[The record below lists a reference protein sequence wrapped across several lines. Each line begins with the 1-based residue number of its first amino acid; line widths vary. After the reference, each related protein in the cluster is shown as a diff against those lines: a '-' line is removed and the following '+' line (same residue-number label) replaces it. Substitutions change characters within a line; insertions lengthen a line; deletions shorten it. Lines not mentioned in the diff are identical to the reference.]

1 MVSKRKKKQTEDV
14 LLRPKPDRRL
24 LAHVPDPDHIRKNS
38 DRRGDSVKKTPKKE
52 ERKRKQEPPQYARYS
67 GQRYFS
73 RFPVA
78 LYVGSRRYRAESIDV
93 SQTGMLLSFS
103 KDDFPN
109 LRLNEKNCRL
119 KFAIPS
125 GFMHEGMEKR
135 YRINAVPVRVDEENC
150 QYGFQFAE
158 PLFRYLQRRK
168 DNFLFTMSLLFLF
181 FVSLFIVMLRTE
193 SVLYFKFNKGLYL
206 YSIVAATFL
215 LSRYLFGAF
224 YRPVP
229 IDATFTP
236 TVTIII
242 PCYNEETWIRRTI
255 LSCIDQEYPVD
266 KIELIIVDD
275 FSTDHSVEVIKQTV
289 RELCME
295 NERFRTQERIR
306 VFLQKTNKGKREAMA
321 LGILNASS
329 DLVVFVDSDSF
340 LEPDAIVNLVQP
352 FIDPKVAGVSGR
364 TDVANTYTNWLT
376 KTQAVRYYI
385 AFRVLKAAES
395 YFDSVMCLSGPL
407 SAYRKSEVVKVLGKW
422 VNQTFLGNKATF
434 GDDRSLTNFIVKNNR
449 TYYQDTAICS
459 TIVPNKNRVFLKQ
472 QMRWKRSWLRES
484 LMAARFMW
492 KKEPLMSLSFYMGLV
507 IPVAAPI
514 IVIYNLIY
522 IPLANRIFPSTFL
535 LGLLAMALM
544 MSFAQLLLK
553 KSKIWL
559 YGFWF
564 CVYYEAVLL
573 WQMPWAWVTFWVS
586 TWGTRD
592 TPQDTKHKNR
602 RKLRREK
609 RKFRREEKRRGES
622 NASMRDTETGA
633 PFQSASAGADYGSA
647 ERTVE

>member
-1 MVSKRKKKQTEDV
+1 MFLKRKKKQTEDV

-24 LAHVPDPDHIRKNS
+24 LAHVPDPEQIRVKR
-38 DRRGDSVKKTPKKE
+38 DRRGTAE
-52 ERKRKQEPPQYARYS
+52 ERKNQKEEIKRKKALPQYARFA

-73 RFPVA
+73 RFPVTV
-78 LYVGSRRYRAESIDV
+78 YVGSRQYRGESIDV
-93 SQTGMLLSFS
+93 SQTGILLQFPV
-103 KDDFPN
+103 DDFPDIP
-109 LRLNEKNCRL
+109 LNTKSCRL
-119 KFAIPS
+119 KFSIPS

-135 YRINAVPVRVDEENC
+135 YRISALPMRVDKEKH

-158 PLFRYLQRRK
+158 PLYRYLQRRK
-168 DNFLFTMSLLFLF
+168 DNYLFTMSMVFLLCI
-181 FVSLFIVMLRTE
+181 SLFIVMLRTE
-193 SVLYFKFNKGLYL
+193 SVLYFQFNKGLYL

-215 LSRYLFGAF
+215 LSRYLFGTF
-224 YRPVP
+224 YKPVP
-229 IDATFTP
+229 IDPAFTP

-242 PCYNEETWIRRTI
+242 PCYNEEEWIRRTI
-255 LSCIDQEYPVD
+255 LSCIDQDYPVD
-266 KIELIIVDD
+266 KMELIIVDD
-275 FSTDHSVEVIKQTV
+275 FSTDNSVEVIKETV
-289 RELCME
+289 SQLCME

-321 LGILNASS
+321 LGILNARS

-376 KTQAVRYYI
+376 KTQSVRYYI
-385 AFRVLKAAES
+385 AFRVLKAAEA

-407 SAYRKSEVVKVLGKW
+407 SAYRKSEVIKVLGKW
-422 VNQTFLGNKATF
+422 VNQTFMGNKATF

-459 TIVPNKNRVFLKQ
+459 TIVPKQNKVFLKQ

-492 KKEPLMSLSFYMGLV
+492 KKEPMMSLSFYMGLV
-507 IPVAAPI
+507 IPVAAPV
-514 IVIYNLIY
+514 IVIYNLFY
-522 IPLANRIFPSTFL
+522 IPIANRIFPSTFL

-602 RKLRREK
+602 RKLRQEK
-609 RKFRREEKRRGES
+609 RKLQREAKKRQRTTVSAYDASTKES
-622 NASMRDTETGA
+622 SHSGDGSKD
-633 PFQSASAGADYGSA
+633 FGSA
-647 ERTVE
+647 ERTID

>member
-1 MVSKRKKKQTEDV
+1 MFSKRKKEQTKDV

-24 LAHVPDPDHIRKNS
+24 LAHVPDPEHIRKKR
-38 DRRGDSVKKTPKKE
+38 DRRGDSADQAKKKA
-52 ERKRKQEPPQYARYS
+52 ERKHRQAPPQYARFA

-73 RFPVA
+73 RFPVS
-78 LYVGSRRYRAESIDV
+78 LRVGSRRYRAESVDV
-93 SQTGMLLSFS
+93 SQTGILLQFP
-103 KDDFPN
+103 KDAFPN

-119 KFAIPS
+119 NFAIPS

-135 YRINAVPVRVDEENC
+135 YRINAVPIRVDEERC

-158 PLFRYLQRRK
+158 PLYRYLQRRK
-168 DNFLFTMSLLFLF
+168 DNYLFTMALIFLF
-181 FVSLFIVMLRTE
+181 FVSLFVIMLRTE
-193 SVLYFKFNKGLYL
+193 SVLYFRFNKGLYL

-215 LSRYLFGAF
+215 LSRYLFGAL
-224 YRPVP
+224 YKPVP
-229 IDATFTP
+229 IDPTFTP
-236 TVTIII
+236 SVTIII

-275 FSTDHSVEVIKQTV
+275 FSTDNSVEVIKKTV

-321 LGILNASS
+321 LGILNARS
-329 DLVVFVDSDSF
+329 DLVIFVDSDSF

-459 TIVPNKNRVFLKQ
+459 TIVPKKNRVFLKQ

-522 IPLANRIFPSTFL
+522 IPIANRVFPSTFL

-592 TPQDTKHKNR
+592 TPQDTKHRDR

-609 RKFRREEKRRGES
+609 RKLRREEKKRRQNDPSIWGSHSDETLHS
-622 NASMRDTETGA
+622 NSGSMDFGA
-633 PFQSASAGADYGSA
+633 A
-647 ERTVE
+647 ERTVD

>member
-38 DRRGDSVKKTPKKE
+38 DRRGDSVKKAKKKE
-52 ERKRKQEPPQYARYS
+52 ERKHQQEPPQYARYA

-73 RFPVA
+73 RFPVT
-78 LYVGSRRYRAESIDV
+78 LQVGSRRYRAESIDI
-93 SQTGMLLSFS
+93 SQTGMLLSFP
-103 KDDFPN
+103 KDEFPN

-168 DNFLFTMSLLFLF
+168 DNFLFTMALLFLF

-215 LSRYLFGAF
+215 LSRYLFGAL
-224 YRPVP
+224 YRPIP

-275 FSTDHSVEVIKQTV
+275 FSTDHSVDVIKKTV

-329 DLVVFVDSDSF
+329 DLVIFVDSDSF

-492 KKEPLMSLSFYMGLV
+492 KKEPLMNLSFYMGLV

-592 TPQDTKHKNR
+592 TPQDTKYRDR

-609 RKFRREEKRRGES
+609 RKLRREEKRRGES
-622 NASMRDTETGA
+622 GASVRDTEAGA
-633 PFQSASAGADYGSA
+633 SSQSASAGADYGSA

>member
-38 DRRGDSVKKTPKKE
+38 DRRGDSVKKAKKKE
-52 ERKRKQEPPQYARYS
+52 ERKHQQEPPQYARYA

-73 RFPVA
+73 RFPVT
-78 LYVGSRRYRAESIDV
+78 LQVGSRRYRAESIDI
-93 SQTGMLLSFS
+93 SQTGMLLSFP
-103 KDDFPN
+103 KDEFPN

-168 DNFLFTMSLLFLF
+168 DNFLFTMALLFLF

-215 LSRYLFGAF
+215 LSRYLFGAL
-224 YRPVP
+224 YRPIP

-275 FSTDHSVEVIKQTV
+275 FSTDHSVDVIKKTV

-329 DLVVFVDSDSF
+329 DLVIFVDSDSF

-592 TPQDTKHKNR
+592 TPQDTKYRDR

-609 RKFRREEKRRGES
+609 RKLRREEKRRGES
-622 NASMRDTETGA
+622 GASVRDTEAGA
-633 PFQSASAGADYGSA
+633 SSQSASAGADYGSA

>member
-1 MVSKRKKKQTEDV
+1 MFSKRKKKPAEDI

-24 LAHVPDPDHIRKNS
+24 LAHVPDPERIRKKR
-38 DRRGDSVKKTPKKE
+38 DRRGDFEENSEPKK
-52 ERKRKQEPPQYARYS
+52 RAKRKQAPPQYARFA

-73 RFPVA
+73 NFPVT
-78 LYVGSRRYRAESIDV
+78 LRVGAQQYRAKSVDV
-93 SQTGMLLSFS
+93 SQTGILLQFPRDAFPKIPLNS
-103 KDDFPN
+103 KSC
-109 LRLNEKNCRL
+109 RLN
-119 KFAIPS
+119 FSIPS

-135 YRINAVPVRVDEENC
+135 YRIDALPTRVDEEKG

-168 DNFLFTMSLLFLF
+168 DNYLFTMSLVFMLCI
-181 FVSLFIVMLRTE
+181 SLFIILLRTE
-193 SVLYFKFNKGLYL
+193 SVLYFQFNKGLYL

-224 YRPVP
+224 YKPVP
-229 IDATFTP
+229 IDPSFAP
-236 TVTIII
+236 SITIII
-242 PCYNEETWIRRTI
+242 PCYNEEEWIRRTI
-255 LSCIDQEYPVD
+255 LSCIDQDYPVD
-266 KIELIIVDD
+266 KIEMIIVDD
-275 FSTDHSVEVIKQTV
+275 FSTDNSVEVIKETV
-289 RELCME
+289 RQLCME

-321 LGILNASS
+321 LGILNARS

-352 FIDPKVAGVSGR
+352 FVDPKVAGVSGR

-459 TIVPNKNRVFLKQ
+459 TIVPKKNKVFLKQ

-492 KKEPLMSLSFYMGLV
+492 RKEPLMSLSFYMGLV

-522 IPLANRIFPSTFL
+522 IPIVNRVFPSTFL

-573 WQMPWAWVTFWVS
+573 WQMPWAWITFWVS

-592 TPQDTKHKNR
+592 TPQDTKRKDR
-602 RKLRREK
+602 RKARLEK
-609 RKFRREEKRRGES
+609 RKQRRAARQGQKSPSSDYDPGANES
-622 NASMRDTETGA
+622 AQFG
-633 PFQSASAGADYGSA
+633 AGAGSA
-647 ERTVE
+647 ERTVDQ